1 MMESVLRIETACATR
16 IGDREENQDRAA
28 VLTLDGT
35 TLLVVAD
42 GMGGHADGA
51 KAADNAVALIVERF
65 ESEDADDDPH
75 GFLTDA
81 FNAAHDIVLGIGQEM
96 TLDARPRTTCVAAI
110 VRDGKAWW
118 AHAGDS
124 RAYLLRGGTAVEQT
138 RDHSHVESLI
148 AGGDLEESARS
159 THPLRN
165 LVDVCIGG
173 DPEPVAFD
181 LGGPYELGSGDIV
194 LLCSDG
200 FWDGPQLDTIAATLQ
215 DADPIA
221 DALDGLAERACE
233 LASPYADNAT
243 AAVLRVK

>member
-1 MMESVLRIETACATR
+1 MEPDLRIETACATR

-28 VLTLDGT
+28 ALTVDGT

-42 GMGGHADGA
+42 GMGGHADGSR
-51 KAADNAVALIVERF
+51 AADSAANRIIERF
-65 ESEDADDDPH
+65 ESGGAAEDPH
-75 GFLTDA
+75 RFLTDS
-81 FNAAHDIVLGIGQEM
+81 FNAAHEIVLGIGADM

-110 VRDGKAWW
+110 VRDGETWW

-124 RAYLLRGGTAVEQT
+124 RAYLLRGGAAIEQT

-148 AGGDLEESARS
+148 ENGDLEEAARR

-165 LVDVCIGG
+165 LVDVCLGG
-173 DPEPVAFD
+173 DPDPVAFD
-181 LGGPYELGSGDIV
+181 LGGPYALERGDII

-200 FWDGPQLDTIAATLQ
+200 FWDGLVLDTISAKLQ
-215 DADPIA
+215 DADPIT
-221 DALDGLAERACE
+221 DALEELVETACE